1 MLRNKIRNQPERAG
15 RLNYSLKRAYE
26 RFLKIRGS
34 PRKIALGFA
43 LGLFIGMTP
52 TMGFQ
57 MPIAV
62 FVAALFKWNKISAA
76 VAVWITNPLTAPFIY
91 GFSYF
96 VGAKMLGFEIALKPL
111 SGLDFPTLREAG
123 AKILLAT
130 IVGGVVVGI
139 PLALL
144 GYYLAFSAVHGY
156 QTKLKHRVAAKKEKL
171 ARKIKRKKGQKSK
184 KRKYRCND
192 SFNYTLRD

>member
-1 MLRNKIRNQPERAG
+1 MGKTRTKKQQEKRRSSND
-15 RLNYSLKRAYE
+15 SLKRAYE
-26 RFLKIRGS
+26 RFLKIRGN
-34 PRKIALGFA
+34 PREIALGFA

-52 TMGFQ
+52 TIGFQ
-57 MPIAV
+57 IPIAV

-76 VAVWITNPLTAPFIY
+76 VAVWITNPLTAPLIY
-91 GFSYF
+91 SFSYF
-96 VGAKMLGFEIALKPL
+96 VGAKMLGFKIAPKLL
-111 SGLDFPTLREAG
+111 TGLDLPTLKEAG

-130 IVGGVVVGI
+130 TVGGVVVGI

-171 ARKIKRKKGQKSK
+171 AGKIRRKKGTVSK
-184 KRKYRCND
+184 KRKYRWQ
-192 SFNYTLRD
+192 R

>member
-1 MLRNKIRNQPERAG
+1 MGKTRTKKQQEKRRSSKD
-15 RLNYSLKRAYE
+15 SLKRAYE
-26 RFLKIRGS
+26 RFLKIRGN
-34 PRKIALGFA
+34 PREIALGFA

-52 TMGFQ
+52 TIGFQ
-57 MPIAV
+57 IPIAV

-76 VAVWITNPLTAPFIY
+76 VAVWITNPLTAPLIY
-91 GFSYF
+91 SFSYF
-96 VGAKMLGFEIALKPL
+96 VGAKMLGFKIAPKLL
-111 SGLDFPTLREAG
+111 TGLDLPTLKEAG

-130 IVGGVVVGI
+130 TVGGVVVGI

-171 ARKIKRKKGQKSK
+171 AGKIRRKKGTVSK
-184 KRKYRCND
+184 KRKYRWQ
-192 SFNYTLRD
+192 R

>member
-1 MLRNKIRNQPERAG
+1 MGKTRTKKQQEKRRSSND
-15 RLNYSLKRAYE
+15 SLKRAYE
-26 RFLKIRGS
+26 RFLKIRGN
-34 PRKIALGFA
+34 PREIALGFA

-52 TMGFQ
+52 TIGFQ
-57 MPIAV
+57 IPIAV

-91 GFSYF
+91 SFSYF
-96 VGAKMLGFEIALKPL
+96 VGAKMLGFKIAPKLL
-111 SGLDFPTLREAG
+111 TGLDLPTLKEAG

-130 IVGGVVVGI
+130 TVGGVVVGI

-171 ARKIKRKKGQKSK
+171 AGKIRRKKGTVSK
-184 KRKYRCND
+184 KRKYRWQ
-192 SFNYTLRD
+192 R

>member
-1 MLRNKIRNQPERAG
+1 MGKTRTKKQQEKRRSSKD
-15 RLNYSLKRAYE
+15 SLKRAYE
-26 RFLKIRGS
+26 RFLKIRGN
-34 PRKIALGFA
+34 PREIALGFA

-52 TMGFQ
+52 TIGFQ
-57 MPIAV
+57 IPIAV

-91 GFSYF
+91 SFSYF
-96 VGAKMLGFEIALKPL
+96 VGAKMLGFKIAPKLL
-111 SGLDFPTLREAG
+111 TGLDLPTLKEAG

-130 IVGGVVVGI
+130 TVGGVVVGI

-171 ARKIKRKKGQKSK
+171 AGKIRRKKGTVSK
-184 KRKYRCND
+184 KRKYRWQ
-192 SFNYTLRD
+192 R

>member
-1 MLRNKIRNQPERAG
+1 MGKTRTKKQQEKRRSSKD
-15 RLNYSLKRAYE
+15 SLKRAYE
-26 RFLKIRGS
+26 RFLKIRGN
-34 PRKIALGFA
+34 PREIALGFA
-43 LGLFIGMTP
+43 LGLFVGMTP
-52 TMGFQ
+52 TIGFQ
-57 MPIAV
+57 IPIAV

-91 GFSYF
+91 SFSYF
-96 VGAKMLGFEIALKPL
+96 VGAKMLGFKIAPKLL
-111 SGLDFPTLREAG
+111 TGLDLPTLKEAG

-130 IVGGVVVGI
+130 TVGGVVVGI

-171 ARKIKRKKGQKSK
+171 AGKIRRKKGTVSK
-184 KRKYRCND
+184 KRKYRWQ
-192 SFNYTLRD
+192 R

>member
-1 MLRNKIRNQPERAG
+1 MGRTRTKNQQEKRG
-15 RLNYSLKRAYE
+15 SLNYSLNRAYE

-34 PRKIALGFA
+34 PKEIALGFA

-52 TMGFQ
+52 TIGFQ

-76 VAVWITNPLTAPFIY
+76 VAVWITNPVTAPFIY
-91 GFSYF
+91 SFSYF
-96 VGAKMLGFEIALKPL
+96 VGAKMLGFKIAPKLL
-111 SGLDFPTLREAG
+111 TGLDFPTLKEAG
-123 AKILLAT
+123 VKILLAT
-130 IVGGVVVGI
+130 TVGGMIVGV

-156 QTKLKHRVAAKKEKL
+156 QTKLKSKVAAKKEKI
-171 ARKIKRKKGQKSK
+171 AEKIRRRKGINQKKK
-184 KRKYRCND
+184 KNRRQ
-192 SFNYTLRD
+192 

>member
-1 MLRNKIRNQPERAG
+1 MGKTRTKKQQEKRRSSND
-15 RLNYSLKRAYE
+15 SLKRAYE
-26 RFLKIRGS
+26 RFLKIRGN
-34 PRKIALGFA
+34 PREIALGFA
-43 LGLFIGMTP
+43 LGLFVGMTP
-52 TMGFQ
+52 TIGFQ
-57 MPIAV
+57 IPIAV

-91 GFSYF
+91 SFSYF
-96 VGAKMLGFEIALKPL
+96 VGAKMLGFKIAPKLL
-111 SGLDFPTLREAG
+111 TGLDLPTLKEAG

-130 IVGGVVVGI
+130 TVGGVVVGI

-171 ARKIKRKKGQKSK
+171 AGKIRRKKGTVSK
-184 KRKYRCND
+184 KRKYRWQ
-192 SFNYTLRD
+192 R

>member
-1 MLRNKIRNQPERAG
+1 MGRIRIKKQREKRWS
-15 RLNYSLKRAYE
+15 LNYSFKRAYG

-34 PRKIALGFA
+34 PREIALGFA

-52 TMGFQ
+52 TIGFQ

-62 FVAALFKWNKISAA
+62 FFAALFKWNKIAAA

-91 GFSYF
+91 SFSYV
-96 VGAKMLGFEIALKPL
+96 VGAKILGFKIAPKLL
-111 SGLDFPTLREAG
+111 TGLDFSTLKEAG

-130 IVGGVVVGI
+130 TVGGVIVGV

-156 QTKLKHRVAAKKEKL
+156 QTKLKHRVAAKKEKI
-171 ARKIKRKKGQKSK
+171 AEKIKRKKGHQAKKK
-184 KRKYRCND
+184 KRRQKK
-192 SFNYTLRD
+192 

>member
-1 MLRNKIRNQPERAG
+1 MGKTRTKKQQEKRRSSND
-15 RLNYSLKRAYE
+15 SLKRAYE
-26 RFLKIRGS
+26 RFLKIRGN
-34 PRKIALGFA
+34 PREIALGFA

-52 TMGFQ
+52 TIGFQ

-91 GFSYF
+91 SFSYF
-96 VGAKMLGFEIALKPL
+96 VGAKMLGFKIAPKLL
-111 SGLDFPTLREAG
+111 TGLDLPTLKEAG

-130 IVGGVVVGI
+130 TVGGVVVGI

-171 ARKIKRKKGQKSK
+171 AGKIRRKKGTVSK
-184 KRKYRCND
+184 KRKYRWQ
-192 SFNYTLRD
+192 R